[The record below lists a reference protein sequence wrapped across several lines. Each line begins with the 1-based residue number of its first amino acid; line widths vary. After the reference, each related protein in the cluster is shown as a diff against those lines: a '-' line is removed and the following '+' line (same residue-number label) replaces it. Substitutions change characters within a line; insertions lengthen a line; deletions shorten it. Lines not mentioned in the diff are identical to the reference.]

1 MAIAV
6 GAETA
11 GLDKFYGHV
20 LSRDAL
26 TNEHLGHIRSW
37 TICAKG
43 IVVTTD
49 GRRFADEGQGGIY
62 VTNAI
67 AALDDLRRRPWYSIE
82 PCGKTPA
89 RPTSF
94 PPTPARG

>member
-6 GAETA
+6 GAETV

-26 TNEHLGHIRSW
+26 TNEHLW
-37 TICAKG
+37 PYPQLDVICAKG

-49 GRRFADEGQGGIY
+49 GRRFADEGQEASMSP
-62 VTNAI
+62 TP
-67 AALDDLRRRPWYSIE
+67 LRRSTTPCRRP
-82 PCGKTPA
+82 
-89 RPTSF
+89 
-94 PPTPARG
+94 